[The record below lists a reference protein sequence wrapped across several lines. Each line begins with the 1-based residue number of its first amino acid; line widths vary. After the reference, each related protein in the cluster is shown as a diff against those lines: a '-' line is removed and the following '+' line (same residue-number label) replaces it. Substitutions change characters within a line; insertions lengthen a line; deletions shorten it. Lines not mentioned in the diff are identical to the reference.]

1 MVMLTLD
8 CSDYTVA
15 IFNQLFEKFACP
27 LQLHFITLESLPE
40 VRTVQIAIAKL
51 QRRVPHLLN
60 NWGGFTQQKQW
71 MCCREPRSRRSTIAR
86 CPLLLSWGDST
97 RSSARRKAR
106 CPREAA
112 AAAARRCSHVGGG
125 EEYTASIRVSF
136 PRSSNCN
143 SAGSC
148 SSLLLFPCCRRV
160 SGRAARIPLDASHS
174 EIFITLTNP
183 LLSFT

>member
-8 CSDYTVA
+8 CIDYTVA

-125 EEYTASIRVSF
+125 GIHGF
-136 PRSSNCN
+136 DPRLFSSQFK
-143 SAGSC
+143 
-148 SSLLLFPCCRRV
+148 L
-160 SGRAARIPLDASHS
+160 
-174 EIFITLTNP
+174 
-183 LLSFT
+183 